1 MNGEEV
7 LRSYKGG
14 NKPDSHLVPVQL
26 RKGDNVIS
34 MKFGNGSRGRFVWM
48 SLSNEDKAITP
59 AVEAFAAKASRG
71 DLYWSENRSFD
82 PFLFI
87 YW

>member
-1 MNGEEV
+1 MIMI
-7 LRSYKGG
+7 Y
-14 NKPDSHLVPVQL
+14 
-26 RKGDNVIS
+26 
-34 MKFGNGSRGRFVWM
+34 
-48 SLSNEDKAITP
+48 EDKAITP